1 MRKKNTKKLKIVEI
15 SIFVTIV
22 LFVFAITAIYNEKT
36 VKTNTELLSN
46 KKIGWGIKRNDNHE
60 QPDVGS
66 ANKNVLEQYNGIA
79 LGNNEKKYIYLT
91 FDEGYEAGY
100 TSKILEILNQNNVKI
115 TFFMVGDW
123 IDKYPEA
130 VKKINEAGQEIRKS

>member
-1 MRKKNTKKLKIVEI
+1 MNILLFLVGNNKKIKAYNLTIKVMEGYYAKKEYKKLKIVEI
-15 SIFVTIV
+15 SIFITIV

-79 LGNNEKKYIYLT
+79 LGNNEKNI
-91 FDEGYEAGY
+91 F
-100 TSKILEILNQNNVKI
+100 I
-115 TFFMVGDW
+115 
-123 IDKYPEA
+123 
-130 VKKINEAGQEIRKS
+130 

>member
-46 KKIGWGIKRNDNHE
+46 KKIW
-60 QPDVGS
+60 
-66 ANKNVLEQYNGIA
+66 
-79 LGNNEKKYIYLT
+79 
-91 FDEGYEAGY
+91 
-100 TSKILEILNQNNVKI
+100 
-115 TFFMVGDW
+115 
-123 IDKYPEA
+123 
-130 VKKINEAGQEIRKS
+130 

>member
-1 MRKKNTKKLKIVEI
+1 MQEKNIKKPKIVEI

-79 LGNNEKKYIYLT
+79 LGNNEKKYIYSNIIIVRNNYNYSIKNNKYKSISYT
-91 FDEGYEAGY
+91 YE
-100 TSKILEILNQNNVKI
+100 LC
-115 TFFMVGDW
+115 
-123 IDKYPEA
+123 
-130 VKKINEAGQEIRKS
+130 